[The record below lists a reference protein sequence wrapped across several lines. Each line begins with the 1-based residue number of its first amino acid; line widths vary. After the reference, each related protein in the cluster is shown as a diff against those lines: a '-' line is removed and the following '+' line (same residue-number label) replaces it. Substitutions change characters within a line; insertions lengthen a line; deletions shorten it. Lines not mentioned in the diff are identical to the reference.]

1 MNDADHQT
9 RAQWYALE
17 WGDYHFKLTGTTG
30 ECLKLIPSSD
40 GEIGITLVA
49 INGVQACYLRPT
61 EARQLAAELLRL
73 AELV

>member
-1 MNDADHQT
+1 MNDTEHQT
-9 RAQWYALE
+9 RAQWYAAT
-17 WGDYHFKLTGTTG
+17 WGGYRFELTGTTG

-49 INGVQACYLRPT
+49 INGVQTCYLRPT

-73 AELV
+73 VDEV